1 MTKNLKVLGLVAA
14 LCCFVAFGMWG
25 CAKEQVV
32 KDETIAAEEAAPA
45 EAAAAEAAAKA
56 EEQER
61 VLKEQQ
67 EMENARK
74 AKELVLQQAASFADI
89 HFDFDKYDLKPEA
102 RDILRD
108 HADWL
113 MQHTE
118 FEAII
123 EGHCDERGTREY
135 NLALGERR
143 AEAARDYLLN
153 LGIEKERLTT
163 ISYGEELPVDTGHDE
178 EAWAKNRRCHF
189 VVVSSKQ

>member
-1 MTKNLKVLGLVAA
+1 MSRNLKVLALVVA
-14 LCCFVAFGMWG
+14 LCCFVAFGLSG

-32 KDETIAAEEAAPA
+32 KEETTVAEER
-45 EAAAAEAAAKA
+45 AAAEAAAAA
-56 EEQER
+56 EEQEALLREQEELER
-61 VLKEQQ
+61 VRL
-67 EMENARK
+67 AR
-74 AKELVLQQAASFADI
+74 ELLLREAASFNDI
-89 HFDFDKYDLKPEA
+89 YFDFDRYDLKPEA
-102 RDILRD
+102 RATLRD

-143 AEAARDYLLN
+143 AQSTRDYLIT
-153 LGIEKERLTT
+153 LGVEKERLTT
-163 ISYGEELPVDTGHDE
+163 ISYGEELPLDPGHNE

-189 VVVSSKQ
+189 VVVTEEK